1 MENSKIER
9 DIEREEQKNKWNRVH
24 TRLSTQFKDTAE
36 KILNALKAVQF
47 TPSHECIEPN
57 DSLIKKIFAL
67 DDAAFSKA
75 LRGKKFAVKGK
86 SKTQKKPAVFSKA
99 TISNVLGYENESPL
113 DEFDR
118 AVLGV
123 IISECL
129 FGNTVMT
136 TNTIYRALIGKV
148 GQADAGI
155 YPKKNQEAAIINS
168 ILKLMSKLVNLKYLA
183 ETMKELKYTDKDGNE
198 FVFEWTLL
206 LPVSVG
212 YAKVNGQESSV
223 IFFKGNSPLF
233 DIADAK
239 NQVIRYPHELL
250 NVPNQNNTPL
260 VISLKKYVMRRICEI
275 KLHKQL
281 KPTITFE
288 DVFTK
293 CRVDNT
299 TNREIIRRYREYI
312 LRFFEHLKEQNF
324 ITNFEVVK
332 RGNSINQ
339 I

>member
-1 MENSKIER
+1 M
-9 DIEREEQKNKWNRVH
+9 
-24 TRLSTQFKDTAE
+24 
-36 KILNALKAVQF
+36 
-47 TPSHECIEPN
+47 
-57 DSLIKKIFAL
+57 IKKIFAL

-99 TISNVLGYENESPL
+99 TISNALGYENESPL

-123 IISECL
+123 IISEYL

-155 YPKKNQEAAIINS
+155 YPFKNQEAAIINS

-198 FVFEWTLL
+198 FVFEWTRL

-212 YAKVNGQESSV
+212 YAKVNGQKSSV
-223 IFFKGNSPLF
+223 IFFRGNSPLF
-233 DIADAK
+233 DIASAK

-288 DVFTK
+288 DVFSK
-293 CRVDNT
+293 CRLGKVSRDQQYNSR
-299 TNREIIRRYREYI
+299 NSI
-312 LRFFEHLKEQNF
+312 LKFFEHLKEQNF

-332 RGNSINQ
+332 RGTSIHG
-339 I
+339 IKFEW